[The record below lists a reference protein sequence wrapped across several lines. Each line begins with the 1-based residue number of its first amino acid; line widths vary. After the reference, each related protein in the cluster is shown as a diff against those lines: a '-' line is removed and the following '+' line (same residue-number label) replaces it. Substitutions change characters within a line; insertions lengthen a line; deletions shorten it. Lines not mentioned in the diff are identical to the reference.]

1 MKDALTRPEVQK
13 VLSDPKIQHL
23 IELLKDRVEEA
34 QRYDNKYTTLSLL
47 PWCRY
52 LETQTDGEFQSK
64 VRLLIENGVL
74 NVQRR

>member
-34 QRYDNKYTTLSLL
+34 QRYDNNILHCHYCLGVGTWKL
-47 PWCRY
+47 
-52 LETQTDGEFQSK
+52 
-64 VRLLIENGVL
+64 RLMESSS
-74 NVQRR
+74 QRFDCSSTMES